1 MTSRRRFFTKVITLT
16 VGSIAVAACSKE
28 SDNGNEASPG
38 KLSNY
43 DNKSSLEQD
52 RLLLDAFVDTIVPK
66 DQDPGAVEAGVTEEL
81 LAWFDEKPE
90 EKTKAIE
97 MLATIDRV
105 ANNKFCNTFKK
116 LKLEQRE
123 NVLDIT
129 IRSVDSKH
137 HPARNSIQRL
147 RSRIIRAFYMSPTG
161 WAMLGYTA
169 PFPGGYPDYSTP
181 PV

>member
-1 MTSRRRFFTKVITLT
+1 M
-16 VGSIAVAACSKE
+16 AACSKE
-28 SDNGNEASPG
+28 SDNGNEVSAS

-43 DNKSSLEQD
+43 DNKSSLEPD

-105 ANNKFCNTFKK
+105 ANNKFSNTFKK

-123 NVLDIT
+123 NVLGLT
-129 IRSVDSKH
+129 IRSVETAST
-137 HPARNSIQRL
+137 IQRV
-147 RSRIIRAFYMSPTG
+147 IRYNG
-161 WAMLGYTA
+161 CV
-169 PFPGGYPDYSTP
+169 PG
-181 PV
+181 

>member
-1 MTSRRRFFTKVITLT
+1 MAT
-16 VGSIAVAACSKE
+16 CSKE
-28 SDNGNEASPG
+28 SENESEGSASKP
-38 KLSNY
+38 SNY
-43 DNKSSLEQD
+43 DNKSSLEPD

-66 DQDPGAVEAGVTEEL
+66 DQNLGAVEAGVTEEL

-90 EKTKAIE
+90 EKTRAME

-105 ANNKFCNTFKK
+105 ANNKFSNTFIK

-123 NVLDIT
+123 KVLDLT
-129 IRSVDSKH
+129 IRSSDSKH

-161 WAMLGYTA
+161 WAMLDYTA
-169 PFPGGYPDYSTP
+169 P
-181 PV
+181 

>member
-1 MTSRRRFFTKVITLT
+1 MTSRRRFFTKIATLT

-28 SDNGNEASPG
+28 SDNESEASASKP
-38 KLSNY
+38 SNY
-43 DNKSSLEQD
+43 DNKSSLEPD
-52 RLLLDAFVDTIVPK
+52 RILLDAFVDTIVPK

-90 EKTKAIE
+90 EKTKAME
-97 MLATIDRV
+97 MLATIDRI
-105 ANNKFCNTFKK
+105 ANNKFSNTFKK

-123 NVLDIT
+123 KVLDLT
-129 IRSVDSKH
+129 IRSSDSKH
-137 HPARNSIQRL
+137 NPARNSIQRL

-169 PFPGGYPDYSTP
+169 PFPGGYPDYSAP

>member
-1 MTSRRRFFTKVITLT
+1 MTSRRRFFTKVVTLT

-28 SDNGNEASPG
+28 SDNGNEASTG

-43 DNKSSLEQD
+43 DNKSSLEPD
-52 RLLLDAFVDTIVPK
+52 RLLLDAFVDTVVPK

-105 ANNKFCNTFKK
+105 ANNKFSNTFKK

-123 NVLDIT
+123 NVLGLT
-129 IRSVDSKH
+129 IRSVETAST
-137 HPARNSIQRL
+137 IQRA
-147 RSRIIRAFYMSPTG
+147 IRYNG
-161 WAMLGYTA
+161 CV
-169 PFPGGYPDYSTP
+169 PG
-181 PV
+181 